1 MEPRYYCRIWLDK
14 GQTIRSSTGVELR
27 LTPSKALEPLDLA
40 GNASLLCWLAKTL
53 LQGMSL
59 VLPAESSPAVRRGSE
74 ARDPS
79 RKRSSS
85 VDRDCQRPSAAGA
98 REEWACNA
106 TYLPSAFKRLGP
118 EDANSQGTKVIL
130 QLVVIDNRTKDGIVT
145 KVIPRSRK
153 ALDRKV
159 QTLTAL
165 TTKRARQ
172 WKF

>member
-1 MEPRYYCRIWLDK
+1 MEPRYCRIWLDK

-27 LTPSKALEPLDLA
+27 LTPSKALEPLALPR
-40 GNASLLCWLAKTL
+40 NASPLCWLAKTL

-59 VLPAESSPAVRRGSE
+59 VLPAESNPAVRRGSE

-79 RKRSSS
+79 RKRPSS

-98 REEWACNA
+98 REECHCNT
-106 TYLPSAFKRLGP
+106 TYLSSAFTGLGP
-118 EDANSQGTKVIL
+118 EDADSHCSTVIL
-130 QLVVIDNRTKDGIVT
+130 QLVAIDSRTKHVIVT

-153 ALDRKV
+153 VLDWKV

-165 TTKRARQ
+165 VTKRATHQ
-172 WKF
+172 WKS